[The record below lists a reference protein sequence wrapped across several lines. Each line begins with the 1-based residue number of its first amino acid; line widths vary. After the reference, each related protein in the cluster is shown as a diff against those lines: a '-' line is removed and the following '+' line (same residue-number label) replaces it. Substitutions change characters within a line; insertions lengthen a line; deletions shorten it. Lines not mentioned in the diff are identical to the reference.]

1 MGTIGITDRVLC
13 NDGTSDTT
21 IGAVAPCLNSGG
33 VKAPSKF
40 DYSGINE
47 ILKNSIPFVPPFMQ
61 QPIIKNGSDFNK
73 QREIERQQI
82 LALEQAKFNSEK
94 AMSDAQKNKTKEP
107 IYYILVTAGVMIAG
121 YIAYKKFKK

>member
-1 MGTIGITDRVLC
+1 MTNKVQC
-13 NDGTSDTT
+13 NDGTFSRTN
-21 IGAVAPCLNSGG
+21 GAEAPCINSGG
-33 VKAPSKF
+33 VKPPSKF

-47 ILKNSIPFVPPFMQ
+47 MLKNSIPFVPPFIQKPFGIQNRENFSKQ
-61 QPIIKNGSDFNK
+61 Q
-73 QREIERQQI
+73 EIERQQI

-121 YIAYKKFKK
+121 YLAYKKFKK

>member
-1 MGTIGITDRVLC
+1 MSQFSEEQLKKFEDLKLVGGSV
-13 NDGTSDTT
+13 NTSYKPT
-21 IGAVAPCLNSGG
+21 
-33 VKAPSKF
+33 KF

-47 ILKNSIPFVPPFMQ
+47 MLKNSIPFVPPFIQQ
-61 QPIIKNGSDFNK
+61 QPIAKTGENFSK
-73 QREIERQQI
+73 RQEIERQQI

-94 AMSDAQKNKTKEP
+94 AMSDAQKNKKKEP